1 MFSFFLLF
9 VSYLVSGF
17 FGRLHQAV
25 HRNCPTDQKL
35 LSRILMIDMNYR
47 RDFAECQM
55 APEIVGRMFFDNG
68 LVMSGIVA

>member
-1 MFSFFLLF
+1 
-9 VSYLVSGF
+9 
-17 FGRLHQAV
+17 
-25 HRNCPTDQKL
+25 
-35 LSRILMIDMNYR
+35 MIDMNYR